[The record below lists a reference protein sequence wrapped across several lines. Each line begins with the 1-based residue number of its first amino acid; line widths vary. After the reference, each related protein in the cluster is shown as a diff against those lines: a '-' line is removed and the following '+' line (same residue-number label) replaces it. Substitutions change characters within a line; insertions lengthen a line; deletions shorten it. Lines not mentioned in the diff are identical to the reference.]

1 MPKTDMPSAVPAT
14 CTVAQFGAH
23 IGMNPRG
30 VRDLISR
37 GVVLKDARERVL
49 LDESRLR
56 YIASLR
62 DVKAK
67 HGGTLA
73 DARAK
78 LAEAQLVEQNLKNLR
93 LTGDLISIADAQ
105 VAWGKFGAVVRSSVM
120 SIPSR
125 ARQIMPHLTA
135 HDGLALRGLC
145 VDVLTEAAENLDG
158 GDVVGSSRDD
168 LVADRDEITIPA
180 RQSPR
185 QKRQKLNA

>member
-1 MPKTDMPSAVPAT
+1 MAADDAPLTM
-14 CTVAQFGAH
+14 TVAQFGAH

-37 GVVLKDARERVL
+37 GIVVKDRKDRVL
-49 LDESRLR
+49 VDESRLR
-56 YIASLR
+56 YIGSLR
-62 DVKAK
+62 EVKAK

-78 LAEAQLVEQNLKNLR
+78 LAEAQLVEQNLKNLK

-105 VAWGKFGAVVRSSVM
+105 VAWGKFATVVRSSVM
-120 SIPSR
+120 SIASR
-125 ARQIMPHLTA
+125 ARQEMPHLTA
-135 HDGLALRGLC
+135 HDGQALRALC

-168 LVADRDEITIPA
+168 LAVGRDEITPPT
-180 RQSPR
+180 RQRPR
-185 QKRQKLNA
+185 VKRQKLDA

>member
-1 MPKTDMPSAVPAT
+1 MPKKDATAAEPKT

-23 IGMNPRG
+23 IGMSARG

-37 GVVLKDARERVL
+37 GVVLKDSRERVL

-56 YIASLR
+56 YIDSLR
-62 DVKAK
+62 DVKSK

-78 LAEAQLVEQNLKNLR
+78 LAEAQLVEQNLKNLK

-105 VAWGKFGAVVRSSVM
+105 VAWGKFGAVVRSSIL

-125 ARQIMPHLTA
+125 ARQAMPHLTA
-135 HDGLALRGLC
+135 HDGQTLRGLC

-168 LVADRDEITIPA
+168 LVADRDEIAIPP
-180 RQSPR
+180 RQAAR